1 MVLILFGT
9 DIFYFCTLPPD
20 SMPDDG
26 AAKRYSDLITAE
38 YVHGIKYR
46 NWRDG
51 KIEGLELVGAEK
63 VAGRNVLIVDDICF
77 RGGTFTHMAKALVS
91 AGAKEIFLYVS
102 HCENTIF
109 KGSILTDDMISS
121 VFTTNSIYRG
131 DHENI
136 TVIDAA

>member
-1 MVLILFGT
+1 
-9 DIFYFCTLPPD
+9 
-20 SMPDDG
+20 MPDDG

-38 YVHGIKYR
+38 YVHGIKDR
-46 NWRDG
+46 
-51 KIEGLELVGAEK
+51 AEK
-63 VAGRNVLIVDDICF
+63 VARRNVLIVDDICF

-91 AGAKEIFLYVS
+91 AGATEIFLYVS

-109 KGSILTDDMISS
+109 KGSILTDGMISS